1 MSQSRLTNDVWILG
15 ATGRVGRAVA
25 ARLIESDVIPVLVG
39 RDQVRLSQLAARFD
53 KELQTLVAGSPG
65 EIATEIRRQRPAL
78 VINTIGPFTE
88 TTMPIARACLPLSH
102 YIDLANDVI
111 SVSALLDLHTEAVT
125 AGRTL
130 VTGAGFGVLATESV
144 VMKLCQDRPTPDRV
158 RTDALA
164 SVEIEEG
171 MFGEA
176 LASTIIDGLP
186 YGGRYYKNGRLV
198 RNQVGSSVA
207 NITLPDG
214 SHVAAAS
221 VPFGELVAAQ
231 RASGA
236 PDVLAASSEIPGGPV
251 ARAIL
256 LLAMVLAHIKP
267 LRTLAK
273 RRLASLKLSARE
285 RPREHSWGHASI
297 QWPDGTNQEGWLR
310 TGDAQEFTVAVA
322 AEVAKRL
329 FKGEGRPG
337 SYTPGALFGPELA
350 EAIGGEFLVTKD
362 VGASLSSTRL

>member
-1 MSQSRLTNDVWILG
+1 MSQSRFTKEVWILG

-25 ARLIESDVIPVLVG
+25 ARLIDNNIMPVLVG
-39 RDQVRLSQLAARFD
+39 RDRERLSQLAASFD
-53 KELQTLVAGSPG
+53 KELRTLVAGSPG
-65 EIATEIRRQRPAL
+65 EIATEVRQQQPGL

-88 TTMPIARACLPLSH
+88 TTIPIARACLSHSH

-111 SVSALLDLHTEAVT
+111 TVSALLALHDEAVA
-125 AGRTL
+125 AGCTL

-144 VMKLCQDRPTPDRV
+144 VIKMCQDRPTPDRV

-164 SVEIEEG
+164 SVAIEEG
-171 MFGEA
+171 VIGEA

-198 RNQVGSSVA
+198 RNQVGSELT

-214 SHVAAAS
+214 SHVVTAS
-221 VPFGELVAAQ
+221 VPFGELVAAH

-236 PDVLAASSEIPGGPV
+236 SYVLSASSEIPTGPV
-251 ARAIL
+251 IRAVL
-256 LLAMVLAHIKP
+256 PLAMALSHIKP

-273 RRLASLKLSARE
+273 RRLASLKISARS

-310 TGDAQEFTVAVA
+310 TDDAQEFTAAVA
-322 AEVAKRL
+322 AEVARRL
-329 FKGEGRPG
+329 FKGEGQPG
-337 SYTPGALFGPELA
+337 SYTPGILFGPELA
-350 EAIGGEFLVTKD
+350 EAIGGKFILTT
-362 VGASLSSTRL
+362 SR